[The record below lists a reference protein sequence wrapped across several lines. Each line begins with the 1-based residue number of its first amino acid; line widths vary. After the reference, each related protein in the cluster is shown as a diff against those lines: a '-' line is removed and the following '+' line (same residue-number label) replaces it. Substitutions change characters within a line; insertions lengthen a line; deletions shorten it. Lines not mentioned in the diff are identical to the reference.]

1 MSNFLSKN
9 KFIFYLANIFLIVL
23 YLFPGSILGFLIY
36 DDMKIQPQITSDFLV
51 STNHLYA
58 FFLISLIGILTFNNS
73 KKLNLLILYFLLL
86 SIILEIFHLIIPERS
101 FQLPDLF
108 GNLIGVFLMIIIKI
122 LKNNFL
128 LLIIL
133 FVSACSS
140 IPSNTK
146 NSCSIFNERYL
157 WYKHAKKSEKKWGTP
172 IYLQLAIIKM
182 ESDFD
187 WLAKP
192 PRQKLFKV
200 IPYKRPSSSFGYS
213 QAVKGTWEQYKNE
226 TGNKLATRTRF
237 KDSVDFIGWYTS
249 KSEKILK
256 ISKEDAF
263 RQYVA
268 YHEGWGNYKNY
279 KSNEKVIN
287 LAKRV
292 EKQSNIY
299 KNQLSDC
306 KNSLSTRKYIIF

>member
-1 MSNFLSKN
+1 
-9 KFIFYLANIFLIVL
+9 
-23 YLFPGSILGFLIY
+23 
-36 DDMKIQPQITSDFLV
+36 MKI
-51 STNHLYA
+51 
-58 FFLISLIGILTFNNS
+58 
-73 KKLNLLILYFLLL
+73 
-86 SIILEIFHLIIPERS
+86 
-101 FQLPDLF
+101 
-108 GNLIGVFLMIIIKI
+108 IKT
-122 LKNNFL
+122 NFL
-128 LLIIL
+128 LIIF
-133 FVSACSS
+133 FVVSSCSS
-140 IPSNTK
+140 MPSNTS
-146 NSCSIFNERYL
+146 NSCSIFEERYL
-157 WYKHAKKSEKKWGTP
+157 WYKHAKKSEQKWGTP
-172 IYLQLAIIKM
+172 VYLQLAIIKM
-182 ESDFD
+182 ESGFD

-192 PRQKLFKV
+192 PRKKIFKV

-213 QAVKGTWEQYKNE
+213 QAVKGTWQQYKNE

-263 RQYVA
+263 KQYVA

-279 KSNEKVIN
+279 KNNEKIIN

-299 KNQLSDC
+299 KKQLFDC